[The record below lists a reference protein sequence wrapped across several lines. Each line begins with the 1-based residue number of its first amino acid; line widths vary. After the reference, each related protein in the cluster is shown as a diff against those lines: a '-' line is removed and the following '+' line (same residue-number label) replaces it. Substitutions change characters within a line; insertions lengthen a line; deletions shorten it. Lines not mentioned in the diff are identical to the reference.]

1 MIIGIDIRLI
11 GKKQTGSEA
20 VFFNLT
26 KNLAKLDSENEYKL
40 FTDVTDKNQLEK
52 IKKDLEIMDKHN
64 FEIISLETKN
74 RFSWNFLTLPLS
86 LRKKPV
92 DIYLTQY
99 ITPWF
104 VQKKVKIV
112 TIIHDISFNF
122 YPQFIKFWDLLFLKI
137 LIPRSLKRADKII
150 AVSKFTQDEIIKYYK
165 VDPKK
170 VDWFHNAVS
179 EDFLVQD
186 ISEEKIKTIKKKYNL
201 PERYILYIGTLQPRK
216 NIPAIIEAFTLLK
229 TEINLKLK
237 LNSLKLVI
245 AGGKSHNYDELIDE
259 VVKKNNLAED
269 VFFPGYID
277 EEDKA
282 GILKGADIFVFPSF
296 YEGFGMP
303 IIEALSL
310 GVPVIVSDI
319 PPHREIA
326 KDAVLFFKPEIP
338 GELTQRIKEVA
349 VNDLVRNSLSRNGK
363 IQAEKFSWQK
373 TAQKLLEIFSKT
385 NC

>member
-1 MIIGIDIRLI
+1 MKIGIDIRLI

-20 VFFNLT
+20 VFFNLA
-26 KNLAKLDSENEYKL
+26 KNLAKIDSENEYKL
-40 FTDVTDKNQLEK
+40 FTDITDTTVLQNTGVSLGIDNQK
-52 IKKDLEIMDKHN
+52 N
-64 FEIISLETKN
+64 FEIISLPTRNK
-74 RFSWNFLTLPLS
+74 FSWNFWTLPIY

-92 DIYLTQY
+92 DVYLTQY

-104 VQKKVKIV
+104 VPKKVKIV
-112 TIIHDISFNF
+112 TIIHDISFEF
-122 YPQFIKFWDLLFLKI
+122 YPQFIKFWDLFFLKS
-137 LIPRSLKRADKII
+137 LIPKSLKRADKIM

-170 VDWFHNAVS
+170 ADWFHNAVS
-179 EDFLVQD
+179 EDFSMQD

-216 NIPAIIEAFTLLK
+216 NIPALIEAVALLK
-229 TEINLKLK
+229 TEPNLKLK

-245 AGGKSHNYDELIDE
+245 AGGKGHNYDKLIDE
-259 VVKKNNLAED
+259 VVGRNNLAED

-282 GILKGADIFVFPSF
+282 AIMKGADIFVFPSF

-303 IIEALSL
+303 IIEAMSL
-310 GVPVIVSDI
+310 GVPTIVSDI

-326 KDAVLFFKPEIP
+326 NNATLYFKPEIP
-338 GELTQRIKEVA
+338 GELTQKIKEIII
-349 VNDLVRNSLSRNGK
+349 NEMVRDSLSRNGK
-363 IQAEKFSWQK
+363 LQAEKFSWQK
-373 TAQKLLEIFSKT
+373 TAQKLLNIFVEM
-385 NC
+385 NH